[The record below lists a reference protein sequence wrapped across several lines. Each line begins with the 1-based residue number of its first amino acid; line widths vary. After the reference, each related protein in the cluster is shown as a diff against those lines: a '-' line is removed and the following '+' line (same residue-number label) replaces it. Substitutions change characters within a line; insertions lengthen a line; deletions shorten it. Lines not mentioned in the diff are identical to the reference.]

1 MRRNNNG
8 ETLIETATAQLTDE
22 IVRCELAPGQKLLIA
37 ELKKR
42 YEMGASPLREALSRL
57 CSLGLVI
64 FDSGRGFRVA
74 PTSKADLEDITTVRE
89 IVEVAALERSIATGD
104 DEWEVGIVAAYARLI
119 RAAIRNGEEVGHLA
133 EETEV
138 AHKGFHTAL
147 VSACESKRLFHAH
160 LTLYDQ
166 ACRYRHQMLE
176 RTYELEEFLAVHKE
190 LMKAVLDRDIDE
202 ARAKLIAHLRITL
215 SKIYPEHAAA

>member
-89 IVEVAALERSIATGD
+89 IIESAALERAMATGD
-104 DEWEVGIVAAYARLI
+104 DEWEVGIVAAYARLE
-119 RAAIRNGEEVGHLA
+119 RAATRNAKGVGHIAA
-133 EETEV
+133 EAEV
-138 AHKGFHTAL
+138 AHKRFHTAL
-147 VSACESKRLFHAH
+147 VAACGSKRLLHAH
-160 LTLYDQ
+160 ETLYDQ
-166 ACRYRHQMLE
+166 ACRYRLQMLE
-176 RTYELEEFLAVHKE
+176 QTYDLDEFLAVHKK
-190 LMKAVLDRDIDE
+190 LMEAVLDRDFDK
-202 ARAKLIAHLRITL
+202 ARARLTAHLRITM
-215 SKIYPEHAAA
+215 SKVYPEHVMA